1 MDIENESKDEFVQI
15 NGDEPE
21 LNENNEEKEN
31 LIDIIGNGQLTKKVF
46 LYFMPN
52 NSDIFCVAI

>member
-1 MDIENESKDEFVQI
+1 MDIESDSKFDAKDEFVEI

-31 LIDIIGNGQLTKKVF
+31 FIDIIGNGQLTKKV
-46 LYFMPN
+46 N
-52 NSDIFCVAI
+52 